1 MSEFDAALVTFA
13 QEAEELLIVME
24 DCLLFLES
32 NPTDYETINKL
43 FRAMHTI
50 KGSSGLFGFNIIV
63 SFTHEA
69 ESVLDKVRNGERP
82 IDAELIS
89 ILLDCKDYTDKL
101 IQHCLTHNDQ
111 ELAEDLVLRG
121 AKLIELLAGGQAQQ
135 KNIQQV
141 EDVNLQ
147 SEGGGEIQL
156 DNSWLISL
164 EFKESAFRNGMDPL
178 SFIRYLKT
186 LGEINEMLTFPYS
199 MPTGEAMDAES
210 CYLHFKMAF
219 QSDASKKTIE
229 SVFEFAQDDCVV
241 KILPPNSKAAEY
253 VSLLTQQDE
262 SHVSRLGDMLV
273 RVGALTQ
280 NEVSQALRL
289 QEESAKQTSNDSS
302 NTIVKPL
309 GEILVD
315 QGMLQ
320 QSVVEQALHVQDQTK
335 QKIASEANFIR
346 VDAAKLGHLIDLVGE
361 LVISSAAASL
371 RGKILGDT
379 ILQEANANI
388 TSLVEDVR
396 DSALQL
402 RMVPIGTTFS
412 RFQRVVRDVSKELGK
427 DIILEISGA
436 ETEVDKSVVEK
447 IGDPLLHLVRNAI
460 DHGIES
466 PEIRTQSGKPV
477 KGTLK
482 LNAYH
487 SSGNIVIEVIDDGGG
502 LNREKIRAKAI
513 ERGLIT
519 AEANLSDQDLYALI
533 FEPGFSTVE
542 HVSNLSGRGVG
553 MDVVKRNISELR
565 GQIHIESQMGLGTTM
580 RIHLPLTLAIING
593 FLVSVGESSYVIPLD
608 RVVECVELRS
618 NDQLDYME
626 LRGEVLPFIRL
637 RKLFRKNGAELSRQ
651 NIVVVEHLGFKAGL
665 VVDRLLG
672 ELQTV
677 IKPLGKLFQHI
688 QGVGGST
695 ILGSGE
701 VALIIDVP
709 ALLKLQS

>member
-1 MSEFDAALVTFA
+1 MSDFDAALVTFA
-13 QEAEELLIVME
+13 QEAEELLISME
-24 DCLLFLES
+24 DALLFLES
-32 NPTDYETINKL
+32 NPTDSETINSL

-50 KGSSGLFGFNIIV
+50 KGSSGLFGFNTIV
-63 SFTHEA
+63 SFTHEV
-69 ESVLDKVRNGERP
+69 ESILDKVRNGERQ

-89 ILLDCKDYTDKL
+89 ILLDCKDHT
-101 IQHCLTHNDQ
+101 
-111 ELAEDLVLRG
+111 
-121 AKLIELLAGGQAQQ
+121 AKLINHCLYSKDQPLAQELISGSAELIKLLMGGEQ
-135 KNIQQV
+135 KTIQPV

-147 SEGGGEIQL
+147 SEGGGEISL
-156 DNSWLISL
+156 DTSWLISL
-164 EFKESAFRNGMDPL
+164 GFKESAFRNGMDPL

-186 LGEINEMLTFPYS
+186 LGEINEILTFAHN
-199 MPTGEAMDAES
+199 MPQGEAMEAEN
-210 CYLHFKMAF
+210 CYLHFEIAF
-219 QSDASKKTIE
+219 QSDANKNTIE
-229 SVFEFAQDDCVV
+229 SVFEFAQDDCEI
-241 KILPPNSKAAEY
+241 KILPPNSKVAEY
-253 VSLLTQQDE
+253 ASLLTQQDE
-262 SHVSRLGDMLV
+262 GHVSRLGDMLV

-280 NEVSQALRL
+280 NEVSQALRI
-289 QEESAKQTSNDSS
+289 QQQSANKSDSVSNE
-302 NTIVKPL
+302 TVVKPL

-315 QGMLQ
+315 EGMLQ

-371 RGKILGDT
+371 RGIILGDT
-379 ILQEANANI
+379 VLQEANATI

-412 RFQRVVRDVSKELGK
+412 RFQRVVRDVGKELGK

-460 DHGIES
+460 DHGIEG
-466 PEIRTQSGKPV
+466 PELRAQSGKPV

-502 LNREKIRAKAI
+502 LNREKIRAKGI
-513 ERGLIT
+513 ERGLIS
-519 AEANLSDQDLYALI
+519 ADANLSDQDLYALI
-533 FEPGFSTVE
+533 FEPGFSTVD

-553 MDVVKRNISELR
+553 MDVVKRNINELR

-593 FLVSVGESSYVIPLD
+593 FLVSVGEASYVIPLD

-618 NDQLDYME
+618 NEQLDYME

-637 RKLFRKNGAELSRQ
+637 RKLFQKNGTEAKRQ
-651 NIVVVEHLGFKAGL
+651 NIVVVEHLGLKAGL

-709 ALLKLQS
+709 ALLKQQS